1 MKVCVIQ
8 PPYSY
13 NEADMSAN
21 FEKLLSMLDEC
32 DESLDL
38 IVLPEYSDV
47 PADTKDN
54 GVFYSAVRENGPRLM
69 AKASETAKRCSALV
83 FVNAMHSVDGG
94 KSYRN
99 TTHAFNREGELVG
112 RYYKKHPAPSEVKS
126 DAEGGHGLDVAYSY
140 EYSEPTI
147 LEIEGMR
154 IDFLTCYDFY
164 FY

>member
-1 MKVCVIQ
+1 MKICVIQ
-8 PPYSY
+8 PTYSY
-13 NEADMSAN
+13 DGGELSAN

-32 DESLDL
+32 DSSLDL

-47 PADTKDN
+47 PADLKDN
-54 GVFYSAVRENGPRLM
+54 RDFFAAVRENGPRLM

-94 KSYRN
+94 ETYRN
-99 TTHAFNREGELVG
+99 TTHAFDREGRLVG

-140 EYSEPTI
+140 EYSKPTV

-154 IDFLTCYDFY
+154 IGFLT
-164 FY
+164 